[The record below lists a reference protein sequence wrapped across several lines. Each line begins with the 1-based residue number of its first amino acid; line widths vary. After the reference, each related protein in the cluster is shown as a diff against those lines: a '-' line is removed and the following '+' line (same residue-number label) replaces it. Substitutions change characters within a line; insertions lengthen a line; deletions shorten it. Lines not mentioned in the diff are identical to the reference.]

1 MTDTRRHQRLD
12 VELQGA
18 LASDLDNDFT
28 DMVMANLSLGG
39 CFIKTPMPEP
49 AGSMVMLRFAL
60 PGEGHKT
67 VIKAVGRVC
76 WTKSGSDGPAG
87 MGIQF
92 VRVEAQEMTELR
104 KYIGGLLHGDLV
116 ATEPPSDEKAA

>member
-28 DMVMANLSLGG
+28 DMVMANLSLGE
-39 CFIKTPMPEP
+39 CFIKTRMPEP
-49 AGSMVMLRFAL
+49 AGSMVMLRFGL
-60 PGEGHKT
+60 PGEGHNT

-76 WTKSGSDGPAG
+76 WTKSGLDGPAG

-116 ATEPPSDEKAA
+116 ATTPPNDEKAA